1 MKQMSETWQHFEGAA
16 SAGDVWLFV
25 LCMVMLI
32 AGVVIYYAT
41 GGDKE
46 D

>member
-1 MKQMSETWQHFEGAA
+1 MTLN
-16 SAGDVWLFV
+16 SAGEFLVFIVLFV
-25 LCMVMLI
+25 I
-32 AGVVIYYAT
+32 AVVIYYAT